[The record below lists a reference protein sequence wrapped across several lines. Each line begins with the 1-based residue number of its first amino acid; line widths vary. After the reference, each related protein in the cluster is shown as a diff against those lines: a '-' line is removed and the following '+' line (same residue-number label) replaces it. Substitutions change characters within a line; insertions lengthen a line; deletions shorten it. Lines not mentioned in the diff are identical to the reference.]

1 MRILFSFTANQ
12 KVSQPRKIIY
22 KDDVSESE
30 SAPEEED
37 DDSDFGAK
45 KTPKKSPKKKA
56 TPKKGK
62 KAASKKK
69 TPAKVNKFLIEAIVS
84 VFFNEYTQTKVL
96 AIIKFVIK
104 RWSEA
109 ESFSIYENH
118 DYPH

>member
-1 MRILFSFTANQ
+1 M
-12 KVSQPRKIIY
+12 SQPRKIIY

-56 TPKKGK
+56 ATPKKGK

-69 TPAKVNKFLIEAIVS
+69 TPAKVNKFLIESIVS
-84 VFFNEYTQTKVL
+84 VFFNECTQTKVL
-96 AIIKFVIK
+96 VIIIFVILTFFGAGIFCK
-104 RWSEA
+104 FA
-109 ESFSIYENH
+109 NCII
-118 DYPH
+118 

>member
-1 MRILFSFTANQ
+1 M
-12 KVSQPRKIIY
+12 SQPRKIIY

-30 SAPEEED
+30 SEPEEED

-69 TPAKVNKFLIEAIVS
+69 TPAKVTKFLIESIVG
-84 VFFNEYTQTKVL
+84 VFFIECTQTYTRIKVFVV
-96 AIIKFVIK
+96 IIFVILPYFGEEII
-104 RWSEA
+104 S
-109 ESFSIYENH
+109 
-118 DYPH
+118 

>member
-96 AIIKFVIK
+96 AIIKFVILTFFAN
-104 RWSEA
+104 S
-109 ESFSIYENH
+109 
-118 DYPH
+118 